1 MQLEPEGASHPC
13 EPGWMSVWASTP
25 DRTTHD
31 QPGRRLGGVDVRRVV
46 EEVAVEGVDVLVVG
60 PQRPQRLGDL
70 PEAVGVGLARGR
82 PRLPAA
88 VRRVLRVVERVLV
101 GVGVHQP
108 ARPRRDVR
116 RQRDAH
122 QRDERRRPV
131 EDDRAEQRPA
141 LAERPPR
148 AGAPQPGE
156 QAEDG
161 QRVDRGP
168 LRAAREPEADPAE
181 DQPGSPPRTCRAG
194 GQPVAQP
201 LTVGDHAVHAAEG
214 EERQEDVEQREPRQH
229 ELEAVDGEQEAGD
242 EPEDGRAGDAPGE
255 AAHQQDHQRAHHRR
269 RRAPAGGVH
278 PEDLDP
284 GGDHPLADLGVDDHR
299 RTVQEQPGEVAVEDR
314 LVGVLDVACARS
326 RG

>member
-1 MQLEPEGASHPC
+1 M
-13 EPGWMSVWASTP
+13 
-25 DRTTHD
+25 
-31 QPGRRLGGVDVRRVV
+31 
-46 EEVAVEGVDVLVVG
+46 
-60 PQRPQRLGDL
+60 
-70 PEAVGVGLARGR
+70 
-82 PRLPAA
+82 
-88 VRRVLRVVERVLV
+88 
-101 GVGVHQP
+101 HQP

-181 DQPGSPPRTCRAG
+181 DQPGSPPRPCRPG

-201 LTVGDHAVHAAEG
+201 LAVGDHAVHAAER

-229 ELEAVDGEQEAGD
+229 ELEAVDGEQQAGD
-242 EPEDGRAGDAPGE
+242 EAEDRRAGDAPGE
-255 AAHQQDHQRAHHRR
+255 AAHQQDHQRADHRR
-269 RRAPAGGVH
+269 RRPPAGGVH

-284 GGDHPLADLGVDDHR
+284 GGDQPLADLGVDDHR
-299 RTVQEQPGEVAVEDR
+299 RTVQEQPGQVAVEDR
-314 LVGVLDVACARS
+314 LVGVLDVAAHVAVVEQRPRVLGVVGLVEGERVRRAEVPAAQEERQGCARQRAPAHPNIGS
-326 RG
+326 SDRQRGRFRSAAVGLTRAL

>member
-1 MQLEPEGASHPC
+1 M
-13 EPGWMSVWASTP
+13 
-25 DRTTHD
+25 
-31 QPGRRLGGVDVRRVV
+31 
-46 EEVAVEGVDVLVVG
+46 
-60 PQRPQRLGDL
+60 
-70 PEAVGVGLARGR
+70 
-82 PRLPAA
+82 
-88 VRRVLRVVERVLV
+88 
-101 GVGVHQP
+101 HQP
-108 ARPRRDVR
+108 ARPRRDVG

-131 EDDRAEQRPA
+131 EDDRAEQGPA

-168 LRAAREPEADPAE
+168 LRAARQAEADPAE
-181 DQPGSPPRTCRAG
+181 DAARGATTSRVAPR

-201 LTVGDHAVHAAEG
+201 LAVGHHAVHAAEG

-229 ELEAVDGEQEAGD
+229 ELETVDGEQQASDEA
-242 EPEDGRAGDAPGE
+242 EDRRAGDPPGE

-269 RRAPAGGVH
+269 CRPPAGGVH

-284 GGDHPLADLGVDDHR
+284 GGDQPLADLGVDDHR
-299 RTVQEQPGEVAVEDR
+299 RTVLEQPGQVAVEDR
-314 LVGVLDVACARS
+314 LVGVLDVAAHVAVVEQRPRVLGVVGLVEGERVRRAEVPAAQEERQAGQAEGAGPPEHRDPPTANADDSAPAAVGVRRGTLARRH
-326 RG
+326 RGRRHREPLR